1 MEDLG
6 GTWPIFEGLLHM
18 EIGGD
23 SRSGGATVERSLFHL
38 LIFAGI
44 RLGEGLNEIVQ
55 E

>member
-6 GTWPIFEGLLHM
+6 GTCPIVEGLLQM

-23 SRSGGATVERSLFHL
+23 SRSGGATVGAISFL